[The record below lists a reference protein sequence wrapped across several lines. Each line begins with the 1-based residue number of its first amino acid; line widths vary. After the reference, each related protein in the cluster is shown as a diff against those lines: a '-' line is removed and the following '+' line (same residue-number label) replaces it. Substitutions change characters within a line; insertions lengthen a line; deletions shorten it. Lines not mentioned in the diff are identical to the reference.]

1 MSWWKRKKRLYSDID
16 PDEIFL
22 DAANLPQFDQ
32 NQFEGRIEKP
42 ICSRTLFI
50 LGMSFFVI
58 GALYVYRIGYLQIA
72 QGEEFL
78 KRSENNRLHHEI
90 VFSERG
96 VILDRNGEP
105 LASNIPQDESS
116 DFPKRSYIKEGG
128 FSLLLG
134 YVKYPS
140 KDKTGFY
147 YKEDYDGYGGIEKY
161 YNDLLKGTN
170 GKKLTETDA
179 LGKITSTS
187 VLEPPKHGEELKLT
201 VDSKVQAKLYSIIK
215 KLSADSGFDG
225 GAGAIMDVHTGEVL
239 AITSY
244 PEYDSNVMTDGQDSK
259 VIGAYFK
266 DKRNPFIER
275 AIDGLYTP
283 GSIIKPYMAIAALEE
298 NTISPNKQILST
310 GSISI
315 QNPYD
320 PKQKTV
326 FKDWKAH
333 GWVDM
338 RHAISVS
345 SDVYFYAVGG
355 GYADQKG
362 LGIMNIEKYMKLFG
376 FGQPLPDSFF
386 SSKAGQIPN
395 PEWKAKTF
403 PTDSVWRLGNT
414 YHSSIGQYGF
424 QVTPMQALR
433 AVASLAN
440 DGKLLSPVII
450 KDAVPESKPQD
461 IPVSKEHMQIA
472 REGMRLS
479 VTEGVA
485 KGLSMDALH
494 VAAKTGT
501 AELGVKKDF
510 VNSWVTGFFPYENPK
525 YAFVVMMERGSVNNT
540 VGGVFVMR
548 TLLEWMYA
556 NTPEYVR

>member
-1 MSWWKRKKRLYSDID
+1 MSWWKRKKRLYSDIA

-22 DAANLPQFDQ
+22 DAANLPDFDQ

-42 ICSRTLFI
+42 IHSKALFV
-50 LGMSFFVI
+50 LGISFFII
-58 GALYVYRIGYLQIA
+58 GSLYLYRIGHLQIIH
-72 QGEEFL
+72 GEEFL
-78 KRSENNRLHHEI
+78 QRSENNRLHHEI

-96 VILDRNGEP
+96 VILDRNGVS
-105 LASNIPQDESS
+105 LASNIPQDETS
-116 DFPKRSYIKEGG
+116 DFPKRLYIKEGG

-179 LGKITSTS
+179 LGKVTSTS

-201 VDSKVQAKLYSIIK
+201 IDKGVQAKMYEIIA
-215 KLSADSGFDG
+215 KLSRDSGFDG
-225 GAGAIMDVHTGEVL
+225 GAGAIMDVNTGEIL
-239 AITSY
+239 AVTSY

-259 VIGAYFK
+259 VIGDYFK

-283 GSIIKPYMAIAALEE
+283 GSIIKPFMAIAALEE

-315 QNPYD
+315 PNPYN
-320 PKQKTV
+320 PKEKTI
-326 FKDWKAH
+326 FKDWKAN

-345 SDVYFYAVGG
+345 CDVYFYAVGG

-362 LGIMNIEKYMKLFG
+362 LGIANIEKYMRLFG

-386 SSKAGQIPN
+386 ASKAGLIPT

-440 DGKLLSPVII
+440 NGKLLSPVIL
-450 KDAVPESKPQD
+450 KDVTADSLPQE
-461 IPVSKEHMQIA
+461 IPVDKANIQIA
-472 REGMRLS
+472 KEGMRLS

-485 KGLSMDALH
+485 KGLNMEALH

-525 YAFVVMMERGSVNNT
+525 YAFVVMMERGSVKNT

-556 NTPEYVR
+556 NTPEYVK

>member
-1 MSWWKRKKRLYSDID
+1 MSWWNKRKRLYNDID

-22 DAANLPQFDQ
+22 DAANLPKFNR

-42 ICSRTLFI
+42 IRTRTIFF
-50 LGMSFFVI
+50 LGCAFAVF
-58 GALYVYRIGYLQIA
+58 GFLYFYRIGYLQIA
-72 QGEEFL
+72 QGDEFL

-90 VFSERG
+90 VFAERG
-96 VILDRNGEP
+96 VISDRNGVP
-105 LASNIPQDESS
+105 LASNIPQDETS
-116 DFPKRSYIKEGG
+116 DFPKRKYIDQGG
-128 FSLLLG
+128 FSILLG

-140 KDKTGFY
+140 KDKSGFY
-147 YKEDYDGYGGIEKY
+147 YKEDYNGYGGIEKFY
-161 YNDLLKGTN
+161 DELLKGTN

-179 LGKITSTS
+179 LGKITSTN
-187 VLEPPKHGEELKLT
+187 VVEPPQHGEPITLT
-201 VDSKVQAKLYSIIK
+201 VDSKVQSKLYDIIK
-215 KLSADSGFDG
+215 KLSQDSGFTG
-225 GAGAIMDVHTGEVL
+225 GTGALMDVHTGEML

-259 VIGAYFK
+259 TIGAYFTNK
-266 DKRNPFIER
+266 SNPFIER

-283 GSIIKPYMAIAALEE
+283 GSIVKPYMSVAALEE
-298 NTISPNKQILST
+298 KVISPDKQILST

-315 QNPYD
+315 QSPYD
-320 PKQKTV
+320 PKIKTV
-326 FKDWKAH
+326 FKDWKAN

-338 RHAISVS
+338 RHAIAS
-345 SDVYFYAVGG
+345 SCDVYFYEVGG
-355 GYADQKG
+355 GFGDQKG
-362 LGIMNIEKYMKLFG
+362 LGITNIDKYMRIFG
-376 FGQPLPDSFF
+376 FGQPVPDSFF
-386 SSKAGQIPN
+386 SSKSGTIPT

-403 PTDSVWRLGNT
+403 PDDKDWRIGDT

-424 QVTPMQALR
+424 LVTPMQAVR

-440 DGKLLSPVII
+440 NGSLLTPVIL
-450 KDAVPESKPQD
+450 KGASPANPPQELPID
-461 IPVSKEHMQIA
+461 KSHLQIV
-472 REGMRLS
+472 REGMRLG

-485 KGLSMDALH
+485 KGLNMDALH

-525 YAFVVMMERGSVNNT
+525 YAFVVMMERGSVHNT

-548 TLLEWMYA
+548 QLLEWMYA

>member
-1 MSWWKRKKRLYSDID
+1 MSWWKRKKRLYSDIA

-22 DAANLPQFDQ
+22 DAANLPEFNQD
-32 NQFEGRIEKP
+32 QFEGRIEKP
-42 ICSRTLFI
+42 ICSRTIFI
-50 LGMSFFVI
+50 LGMSFLII
-58 GALYVYRIGYLQIA
+58 GVLYVYRIGYLQIA
-72 QGEEFL
+72 QGKEFL
-78 KRSENNRLHHEI
+78 QRSENNRLHHEI
-90 VFSERG
+90 VFAERG
-96 VILDRNGEP
+96 VITDRNGVL
-105 LASNIPQDESS
+105 LASNIPQDETS
-116 DFPKRSYIKEGG
+116 DFPKRSYIKDGG

-147 YKEDYDGYGGIEKY
+147 YKENYDGYGGIEKY
-161 YNDLLKGTN
+161 YNNLLKGIN

-187 VLEPPKHGEELKLT
+187 VLEPPKHGQELKLT
-201 VDSKVQAKLYSIIK
+201 IDSKVQGKMYEIIRKLAI
-215 KLSADSGFDG
+215 DSGFDG
-225 GAGAIMDVHTGEVL
+225 GAGAIMDIHTGEIL
-239 AITSY
+239 AVTSY
-244 PEYDSNVMTDGQDSK
+244 PEYDSNIMTDGQDAK
-259 VIGAYFK
+259 TIGAYFK

-283 GSIIKPYMAIAALEE
+283 GSIVKPFMSIAALEE
-298 NTISPNKQILST
+298 NIISPNKQILST

-315 QNPYD
+315 PNPYN
-320 PKQKTV
+320 PKEKTV
-326 FKDWKAH
+326 FKDWKAN

-338 RHAISVS
+338 RHAISS
-345 SDVYFYAVGG
+345 SCDVYFYAVGG
-355 GYADQKG
+355 GYQDQKG
-362 LGIMNIEKYMKLFG
+362 LGIANIDKYMRLFG
-376 FGQPLPDSFF
+376 FGEPLPDSFF
-386 SSKAGQIPN
+386 SSKAGTIPT

-403 PTDSVWRLGNT
+403 PTDSVWRLGDT

-433 AVASLAN
+433 AVTSIAN
-440 DGKLLSPVII
+440 NGTLLSPVIL
-450 KDAVPESKPQD
+450 KDSVADSKPQTV
-461 IPVSKEHMQIA
+461 PVDKSHIQIV

-485 KGLSMDALH
+485 KGLNMEALH

-501 AELGVKKDF
+501 AELGVRKDF

-525 YAFVVMMERGSVNNT
+525 YAFVVMMERGSVHNT

-556 NTPEYVR
+556 NTPEYVK

>member
-1 MSWWKRKKRLYSDID
+1 MAWWKSKKRLYGDIA

-22 DAANLPQFDQ
+22 DAANLPNFDR

-42 ICSRTLFI
+42 IGKRSIFI
-50 LGMSFFVI
+50 LSLFFLLM
-58 GALYVYRIGYLQIA
+58 GFLYMYRIGYLQIA
-72 QGEEFL
+72 QGGEFL

-90 VFSERG
+90 VFAERG
-96 VILDRNGEP
+96 VISDRNGVP
-105 LASNIPQDESS
+105 LASNIPQDDSS
-116 DFPKRSYIKEGG
+116 DFPKRTYIDQGG
-128 FSLLLG
+128 FAILLG

-147 YKEDYDGYGGIEKY
+147 YKEDYNGYGGIEKF
-161 YNDLLKGTN
+161 YNDLLKGKN

-187 VLEPPKHGEELKLT
+187 VMEPPENGEAISLT
-201 VDSKVQAKLYSIIK
+201 VDSRVQSKLYDIIAKLSQ
-215 KLSADSGFDG
+215 DSGFTG
-225 GAGAIMDVHTGEVL
+225 GAGALMDVNTGEVL
-239 AITSY
+239 AVTSY
-244 PEYDSNVMTDGQDSK
+244 PEYNSNVMTDGQDATT
-259 VIGAYFK
+259 IGAYFT

-283 GSIIKPYMAIAALEE
+283 GSIVKPFMSVAALEE
-298 NTISPNKQILST
+298 NVISPDKQILST

-315 QNPYD
+315 PNPYN
-320 PKQKTV
+320 PKEKTV
-326 FKDWKAH
+326 FKDWKAN

-338 RHAISVS
+338 RHAIAS
-345 SDVYFYAVGG
+345 SCDVYFYEVGG
-355 GYADQKG
+355 GFQDQKG
-362 LGIMNIEKYMKLFG
+362 LGISNIDKYMRLFG

-386 SSKAGQIPN
+386 SSKSGTIPT

-403 PTDSVWRLGNT
+403 PSDPDWRIGDT

-424 QVTPMQALR
+424 LVTPMQALR
-433 AVASLAN
+433 AVASIAN
-440 DGKLLSPVII
+440 NGKLLTPIII
-450 KDAVPESKPQD
+450 KGASATTPPQEVPVDKSH
-461 IPVSKEHMQIA
+461 IQIV
-472 REGMRLS
+472 REGMRLG

-501 AELGVKKDF
+501 AELGAKKDF

-525 YAFVVMMERGSVNNT
+525 YAFVVMMEHGSVHNT

-548 TLLEWMYA
+548 QLLEWMYA
-556 NTPEYVR
+556 NTPEYVK

>member
-1 MSWWKRKKRLYSDID
+1 MLWWKRKKRLYSDIA

-22 DAANLPQFDQ
+22 DAANLPDFDQ

-42 ICSRTLFI
+42 IRSRTLLI
-50 LGMSFFVI
+50 LGLSFFII
-58 GALYVYRIGYLQIA
+58 GSLYIYRIGYLQIA
-72 QGEEFL
+72 KGEEYL

-96 VILDRNGEP
+96 IISDRNGVP
-105 LASNIPQDESS
+105 LASNIPQDNIS
-116 DFPKRSYIKEGG
+116 DFPKRTYINDGG

-140 KDKTGFY
+140 KDKSGFY
-147 YKEDYDGYGGIEKY
+147 YKEDYIGFGGIEKY
-161 YNDLLKGTN
+161 YNELLKGVN

-179 LGKITSTS
+179 LGKVTSTS
-187 VLEPPKHGEELKLT
+187 VLEPPEHGQELKLT
-201 VDSKVQAKLYSIIK
+201 IDKGVQAKMYEIIA
-215 KLSADSGFDG
+215 KLSRDSGFDG
-225 GAGAIMDVHTGEVL
+225 GAGAIMDVNTGEIL
-239 AITSY
+239 AVTSY
-244 PEYDSNVMTDGQDSK
+244 PEYNSNIMTDGQDSAT
-259 VIGAYFK
+259 IGAYFK

-283 GSIIKPYMAIAALEE
+283 GSIIKPFVSIAALEE
-298 NTISPNKQILST
+298 NIISPNKQILST

-315 QNPYD
+315 PNPYN
-320 PKQKTV
+320 PKEKTV

-338 RHAISVS
+338 RHAIAVS

-386 SSKAGQIPN
+386 SSKAGLIPT

-403 PTDSVWRLGNT
+403 PDDSVWRLGNT

-424 QVTPMQALR
+424 QVTPMQSLR
-433 AVASLAN
+433 AVASIAN
-440 DGKLLSPVII
+440 NGKLLSPVIL
-450 KDAVPESKPQD
+450 KDKVAESPPQEVPVK
-461 IPVSKEHMQIA
+461 KENLQIA

-479 VTEGVA
+479 VTEGAA
-485 KGLSMDALH
+485 KGLNMEALH

-510 VNSWVTGFFPYENPK
+510 VNSWVTGYFPYENPK
-525 YAFVVMMERGSVNNT
+525 YAFVILMERGPVSNT
-540 VGGVFVMR
+540 IGGVFVMR